1 MSDVTRASR
10 KVAFVTGA
18 ASGIG
23 KATAESFVAHGWATV
38 LADRDAAVGREVE
51 AALRASGECRFVVCD
66 VTSEESIDAA
76 MAATMTAYGRLDAAF
91 NAAGIGGEL
100 GRATADGSV
109 ENWNRVI
116 ATDLTGVWL
125 CMRRQIPRMLET
137 GGGSIVNCA
146 STIGLVGSAYFGA
159 YSAAKHGVVGLTR
172 TAALEYVRRGLRVN
186 AVCPG
191 PVDTPMVRNSMGP
204 EIEAM
209 IAQTPPGRM
218 ARPQEIAAMVLWL
231 CGDGASFVTGQAI
244 AVDGGLTAQ

>member
-1 MSDVTRASR
+1 MARQDRR
-10 KVAFVTGA
+10 NVAFVTGA

-23 KATAESFVAHGWATV
+23 RATAESFVAHGWATV
-38 LADRDAAVGREVE
+38 LADRDVAAGREAE
-51 AALRASGECRFVVCD
+51 AVLGASGECRFVVCD
-66 VTSEESIDAA
+66 VTNEESIEAA
-76 MAATMTAYGRLDAAF
+76 IAATMAAYGRLDAAF

-100 GRATADGSV
+100 GCATADGSV

-116 ATDLTGVWL
+116 ATDLTGVWQ

-146 STIGLVGSAYFGA
+146 SIAGLVGSAYLGA

-172 TAALEYVRRGLRVN
+172 TAALEYVRQGVRVN

-191 PVDTPMVRNSMGP
+191 PVDTPMVRNSMRP
-204 EIEAM
+204 ELEAL
-209 IAQTPPGRM
+209 IAQSPPGRM

-231 CGDGASFVTGQAI
+231 CGDGASYVTGQAI
-244 AVDGGLTAQ
+244 AVDGGWTAQ

>member
-1 MSDVTRASR
+1 MARQDRR
-10 KVAFVTGA
+10 NVAFVTGA

-23 KATAESFVAHGWATV
+23 RATAELFVAHGWATV
-38 LADRDAAVGREVE
+38 LADRDVAAGREAE
-51 AALRASGECRFVVCD
+51 AVLGASGECRFVVCD
-66 VTSEESIDAA
+66 VTNDESIEAA
-76 MAATMTAYGRLDAAF
+76 IAATMAEYGRLDAAF

-100 GRATADGSV
+100 GCATADGSV

-116 ATDLTGVWL
+116 ATDLTGVWQ

-146 STIGLVGSAYFGA
+146 SIAGLVGSAYLGA

-172 TAALEYVRRGLRVN
+172 TAALEYVRQGVRVN

-191 PVDTPMVRNSMGP
+191 PVDTPMVRNSMRP
-204 EIEAM
+204 ELEAL
-209 IAQTPPGRM
+209 IAQSPPGRM

-231 CGDGASFVTGQAI
+231 CGDGASYVTGQAI
-244 AVDGGLTAQ
+244 AVDGGWTAQ

>member
-1 MSDVTRASR
+1 MARQDRR
-10 KVAFVTGA
+10 NVAFVTGA

-23 KATAESFVAHGWATV
+23 RATAELFVAHGWATV
-38 LADRDAAVGREVE
+38 LADRDAAAGREAE
-51 AALRASGECRFVVCD
+51 AVLGASGECRFVVCD
-66 VTSEESIDAA
+66 VTNDESIEAA
-76 MAATMTAYGRLDAAF
+76 IAATMAEYGRLDAAF

-100 GRATADGSV
+100 GCATADGSV

-116 ATDLTGVWL
+116 ATDLTGVWQ

-146 STIGLVGSAYFGA
+146 SIAGLVGSAYLGA

-172 TAALEYVRRGLRVN
+172 TAALEYVRQGVRVN

-191 PVDTPMVRNSMGP
+191 PVDTPMVRNSMRP
-204 EIEAM
+204 ELEAL
-209 IAQTPPGRM
+209 IAQSPPGRM

-231 CGDGASFVTGQAI
+231 CGDGASYVTGQAI
-244 AVDGGLTAQ
+244 AVDGGWTAQ